1 VLARV
6 IFTTHRELVDHGQI
20 AIARKKER
28 KNIAFGKVLWSCGY
42 HVVRNTAMLKGEG
55 KRKTLHLGGD
65 LCSSSFVHHC
75 KPNQVFCVL
84 SYYLLVFSLATEQI
98 NQL

>member
-6 IFTTHRELVDHGQI
+6 IFTTRRELVDGQI
-20 AIARKKER
+20 VIARKKEHYVWQQ
-28 KNIAFGKVLWSCGY
+28 VLWSCGY
-42 HVVRNTAMLKGEG
+42 HVVRKTAMLEGEG

-75 KPNQVFCVL
+75 KPNQVSFVL

>member
-1 VLARV
+1 MLARV
-6 IFTTHRELVDHGQI
+6 IFTTRRELVDGQI
-20 AIARKKER
+20 AIARKKEHCVWQ
-28 KNIAFGKVLWSCGY
+28 GLVELWLS
-42 HVVRNTAMLKGEG
+42 VVRKTAMLKGEG

-75 KPNQVFCVL
+75 KPNQVSFVL